1 MLHGEKSQK
10 RCAHALVRDV
20 AGCYRQDATNRS
32 RTPVV
37 IHSISRVESLSMY
50 HAQHKKGST
59 LSIFCT
65 DSHER
70 NSKNTKTRHYGTWQS
85 TYENIGVEQWMR
97 FIRPFLR
104 AQEIGN
110 ILRIFANR
118 ETFVEPSHKLSAKRF
133 MIHYKTYVNVSS
145 SIHIRN
151 TRVKNT
157 RPQINN
163 FLNRKTI
170 QI

>member
-104 AQEIGN
+104 RSANLDVALQLLGMRTQELYKGKGPPLVVKSYRDINLFSDFGKMLE
-110 ILRIFANR
+110 IR
-118 ETFVEPSHKLSAKRF
+118 ETIK
-133 MIHYKTYVNVSS
+133 
-145 SIHIRN
+145 
-151 TRVKNT
+151 
-157 RPQINN
+157 
-163 FLNRKTI
+163 
-170 QI
+170 